1 MWWKIANCKGPVSD
15 FPGQFK
21 GCDLM
26 RVPRLP
32 RLSASLCIANGEQQK
47 WNPASS
53 ATQKFDRAPSIPLM
67 LQTSELNTLDSVKC
81 RFRTVNCSLTVV
93 SVHPLRTVSTWTKSY
108 RKHSIVELFD
118 HWNTEHINPDKS
130 VLFLFVYY
138 QDQIDANVMWAVK
151 IKMCLIKAL
160 AQLFQ
165 IGRFNEPHL
174 QFGGRDE
181 CLMIWVHSYF
191 RSSLTGPAQ
200 L

>member
-130 VLFLFVYY
+130 VLFLF
-138 QDQIDANVMWAVK
+138 
-151 IKMCLIKAL
+151 
-160 AQLFQ
+160 Q